1 MMNDNSVRYAYVHR
15 LIAPDHVCP
24 LGRKSVNLLKRKGYT
39 VVDRPLRD
47 SVEEDAFKAEH
58 GVQTTPQIFIDGRRI
73 GGYSDLRR
81 HFGLRVHDIR
91 AMCSPPVLGIVT
103 IVILMILAA
112 WLVM

>member
-47 SVEEDAFKAEH
+47 SVEEDAFKA
-58 GVQTTPQIFIDGRRI
+58 QLT
-73 GGYSDLRR
+73 
-81 HFGLRVHDIR
+81 
-91 AMCSPPVLGIVT
+91 ALGEYPAE
-103 IVILMILAA
+103 LGFSY
-112 WLVM
+112 